1 MGPAF
6 SSLRKLMIQLSN
18 QWQGDSLDTGGDG
31 YTGQH
36 FGADWCIRT
45 RWVGTEIGWEPPP
58 LLTFREFARLDD
70 IIPAASGQKAP
81 QFEYQK
87 GTKSV
92 PNEPRNGIL

>member
-1 MGPAF
+1 MTRTVPHQGWA
-6 SSLRKLMIQLSN
+6 R
-18 QWQGDSLDTGGDG
+18 QGDSLDTGGDG

-45 RWVGTEIGWEPPP
+45 RWVGTEIGWEAPLL
-58 LLTFREFARLDD
+58 LLTFRKFARLDD

-87 GTKSV
+87 GTKKGPKRAPKWV
-92 PNEPRNGIL
+92 L